1 MNAVLV
7 KVIFT
12 LLAFIISNPSIP
24 QSVKDQSIALV
35 GQTAISAG
43 PVQQQS
49 SSTPAAGQSEGYGIS
64 GAVLGGASD
73 SFVTVNSK
81 TGATTTTDAVIVQGK
96 VYVRDLPFNLPFGST
111 APIPVYSSQLEA
123 ESHPDVI
130 QYYAPNR
137 YGTSL
142 QYFQRVDR

>member
-49 SSTPAAGQSEGYGIS
+49 SSTPVAGQSEGYGIS
-64 GAVLGGASD
+64 GAVLGGASG
-73 SFVTVNSK
+73 VIVNSK
-81 TGATTTTDAVIVQGK
+81 TGATTTTQSTIMDGK
-96 VYVRDLPFNLPFGST
+96 AFVLDLPRNLPFGST
-111 APIPVYSSQLEA
+111 APVPVYSSQLEA

-130 QYYAPNR
+130 QYYAPNK

-142 QYFQRVDR
+142 QYFQRRDQ